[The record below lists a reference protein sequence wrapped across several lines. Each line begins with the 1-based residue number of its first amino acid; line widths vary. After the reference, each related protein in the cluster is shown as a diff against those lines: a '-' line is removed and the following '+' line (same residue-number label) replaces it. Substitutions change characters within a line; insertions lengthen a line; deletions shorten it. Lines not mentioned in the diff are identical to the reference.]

1 MGQYGLCENGDL
13 VVTWPSVRLS
23 VHTNG
28 HSSAPVCKQGRNFA
42 FKHPLVSAVNR
53 MATRTLRTKKWKQK
67 ENRVFSQL
75 NFNVYT
81 DVFFLHKLSSYG
93 EVFLNFFLMVK
104 RNVYVTLLLHNF
116 QRISN
121 VLAGELLIVTSQC
134 LFTDSILVCFSVKF
148 KFGVIRHDHLSAHYQ
163 NKYSVSSLLSRRRD
177 GLLHLVSKGTIT
189 LIGEQASF

>member
-1 MGQYGLCENGDL
+1 
-13 VVTWPSVRLS
+13 
-23 VHTNG
+23 
-28 HSSAPVCKQGRNFA
+28 
-42 FKHPLVSAVNR
+42 

-104 RNVYVTLLLHNF
+104 RNVYATLLLHNF

-134 LFTDSILVCFSVKF
+134 LFTDSIVVCFSVKF
-148 KFGVIRHDHLSAHYQ
+148 KLGVIRHDHLSAHYHH
-163 NKYSVSSLLSRRRD
+163 K
-177 GLLHLVSKGTIT
+177 
-189 LIGEQASF
+189 

>member
-1 MGQYGLCENGDL
+1 MGQYGLCDNGDL
-13 VVTWPSVRLS
+13 VFTWPSVRLS

-28 HSSAPVCKQGRNFA
+28 LSSAPVCKQGRNFA

-104 RNVYVTLLLHNF
+104 RNVYATLLLHNF

-121 VLAGELLIVTSQC
+121 VLAEELLNVTSQC
-134 LFTDSILVCFSVKF
+134 LFTDSIVVCFSVKF
-148 KFGVIRHDHLSAHYQ
+148 KLGVIRHDHLSAHYHH
-163 NKYSVSSLLSRRRD
+163 KYSVTSMLSRRRD
-177 GLLHLVSKGTIT
+177 GLPQNSTVIISSMLGYYN
-189 LIGEQASF
+189 

>member
-1 MGQYGLCENGDL
+1 
-13 VVTWPSVRLS
+13 
-23 VHTNG
+23 
-28 HSSAPVCKQGRNFA
+28 
-42 FKHPLVSAVNR
+42 

-148 KFGVIRHDHLSAHYQ
+148 KFGVIRHDHLSAHYHH
-163 NKYSVSSLLSRRRD
+163 KYSVSSLLSRRRD